1 MSYSTT
7 GLACITQGTGV
18 NVWILKTVDALAT
31 AVGAGYVTDATTASS
46 GAGAPGKGMKFG
58 DLVFIYS
65 GVDSITAMTS
75 VTKITPAYV
84 STLSTSTGAATLTA
98 VALS

>member
-18 NVWILKTVDALAT
+18 NVFILKTVDDLAAAT
-31 AVGAGYVTDATTASS
+31 GSGYVTDASTAGS
-46 GAGAPGKGMKFG
+46 GKGAPGKGMKFG

-84 STLSTSTGAATLTA
+84 SSLSATTGAATLTA